1 MSYDNHIIVGK
12 ILTTHGI
19 KGWLT
24 IGSYTSNQEDIF
36 KYNLKVI
43 INNKFKQLMV
53 TEHNLMPKK
62 IIMKLED
69 TDTIESC
76 SEYINLDLYTLIDE
90 LPEVDNDEYY
100 WHDLIG
106 CTVLNENNV
115 LLGVADSLFNSGDTD
130 ILVVKNNN
138 SLKEVLIPFLKAN
151 IISIKNRKIIV
162 RWNSEV

>member
-43 INNKFKQLMV
+43 INNEFKQIMV

-69 TDTIESC
+69 IDTIESC

-90 LPEVDNDEYY
+90 LPEVESDEYY

-106 CTVLNENNV
+106 CTVLNEHSI

-130 ILVVKNNN
+130 ILVVKNND
-138 SLKEVLIPFLKAN
+138 SQKEVLIPFLKSN
-151 IISIKNRKIIV
+151 IISVKNRKIIV

>member
-24 IGSYTSNQEDIF
+24 IGSYTSSPEDIF
-36 KYNLKVI
+36 KYNLKVVI
-43 INNKFKQLMV
+43 DNKLKQLTV

-69 TDTIESC
+69 IDSIESC
-76 SEYINLDLYTLIDE
+76 NEYMNLDLYALIDE
-90 LPEVDNDEYY
+90 LPEVESNEYY

-106 CTVLNENNV
+106 CTVFNENNI
-115 LLGVADSLFNSGDTD
+115 LLGVADSLFTSGDTD
-130 ILVVKNNN
+130 ILVVKND
-138 SLKEVLIPFLKAN
+138 SLQKEILIPFLKSN
-151 IISIKNRKIIV
+151 IISVENGKIIV